1 MQPIVACCLALAGCR
16 RGTHEPALLGLLFMA
31 FELTEQ
37 IEKHLA
43 GDQIVWLTTVTPSAR
58 PTPRPVWFVWD
69 GTDVIIYSLPD
80 GAKIKHIAANDQVSL
95 HFNCTPGGGDVVVIA
110 GRAEVLTAAPPPSE
124 VPGMLDK
131 YRDRIAEMGYTQEWY
146 DSYNTAI
153 RVTPQRAWTIP
164 A

>member
-1 MQPIVACCLALAGCR
+1 
-16 RGTHEPALLGLLFMA
+16 MA

-37 IEKHLA
+37 VEGHLVN
-43 GDQIVWLTTVTPSAR
+43 DQIVWLTTVTPSGR
-58 PTPRPVWFVWD
+58 PAPRPVWFVWN
-69 GTDVIIYSLPD
+69 GSEVIIYSLPD
-80 GAKIKHIAANDQVSL
+80 GAKLKHIAGNENVSL
-95 HFNCTPGGGDVVVIA
+95 HFNCTRGGGDVVVIS

-131 YRDRIAEMGYTQEWY
+131 YRDAIASMGYTQEWY

-153 RVTPQRAWTIP
+153 RVIPVRLWTIP